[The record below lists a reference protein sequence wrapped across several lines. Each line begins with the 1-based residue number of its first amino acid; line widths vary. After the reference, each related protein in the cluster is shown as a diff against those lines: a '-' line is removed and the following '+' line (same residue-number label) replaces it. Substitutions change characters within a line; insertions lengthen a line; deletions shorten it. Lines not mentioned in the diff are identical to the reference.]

1 MIKELIQLANHLD
14 SKGFVVEANYLD
26 SIIRTASM
34 GRISPDEISEEEDL
48 SRETSEEM
56 EKGRRYRADSPEEI
70 LLQRIHISKILRDM
84 YPDSSHEEIADVIS
98 EGDEAVR
105 KRVIEILS
113 SSFYS

>member
-1 MIKELIQLANHLD
+1 
-14 SKGFVVEANYLD
+14 
-26 SIIRTASM
+26 
-34 GRISPDEISEEEDL
+34 
-48 SRETSEEM
+48 M
-56 EKGRRYRADSPEEI
+56 ESHRYRADSPEEI

-98 EGDEAVR
+98 EGDKKVR